1 MIHIYWINIL
11 LCHKKKIF
19 ICNVLKNML
28 GKISIVGYDTVLYQ
42 RISLA
47 LWNLIMATSID
58 YTERCHIVLVRSLC
72 STRSL
77 AVSTIVNS
85 HLLILG
91 HIAPPDTSQL
101 STSLVCCSFFVLDV
115 TCNPRGIT
123 VHMIF
128 FKPKSII
135 YLNIKSRSWGLIIDH

>member
-1 MIHIYWINIL
+1 M
-11 LCHKKKIF
+11 
-19 ICNVLKNML
+19 LKNTL

-47 LWNLIMATSID
+47 LWNLIMAAPID
-58 YTERCHIVLVRSLC
+58 YTERCHIVLLRSLW

-101 STSLVCCSFFVLDV
+101 SISLVCSSFFVWDV
-115 TCNPRGIT
+115 TCNPRGIK

-128 FKPKSII
+128 FNLKTWI
-135 YLNIKSRSWGLIIDH
+135 YSPDLGGWSLTISPYVSSGPNVTMQTGKLELKFS

>member
-1 MIHIYWINIL
+1 
-11 LCHKKKIF
+11 
-19 ICNVLKNML
+19 ML

-47 LWNLIMATSID
+47 LWNLIMAASID
-58 YTERCHIVLVRSLC
+58 YTERCHIVLVRSLW

-77 AVSTIVNS
+77 AVSAIVNS

-101 STSLVCCSFFVLDV
+101 SSSLVCSSFFVLDV

-128 FKPKSII
+128 LNLKTLYTWI
-135 YLNIKSRSWGLIIDH
+135 YSLDLGGWSLIISPYVSSGPNVSMQTGKLELKFS